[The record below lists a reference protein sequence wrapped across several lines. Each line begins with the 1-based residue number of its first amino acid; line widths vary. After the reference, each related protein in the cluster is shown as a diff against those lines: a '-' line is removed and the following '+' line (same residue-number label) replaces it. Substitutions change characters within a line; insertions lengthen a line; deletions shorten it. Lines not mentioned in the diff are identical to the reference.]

1 MIVRLS
7 PAAITDSN
15 TAFNWYEDERDGLG
29 EEFAQEL
36 ERALSLIREHP
47 QVGGVAWGQYR
58 RVVLRRFPYSVIYR
72 VTERSAVVIAVFHA
86 SRDPEIWKSRPD
98 A

>member
-7 PAAITDSN
+7 SAAITDSN

-29 EEFAQEL
+29 EELAQEL
-36 ERALSLIREHP
+36 EHALSLIREHP
-47 QVGGVAWGQYR
+47 EVGGVAWGQYR
-58 RVVLRRFPYSVIYR
+58 RAVRRWFPYSVIYQ
-72 VTERSAVVIAVFHA
+72 VSERDAVVVAVFHA